1 MPDPF
6 SDPEF
11 QERLRKLLRM
21 LASDQDQE
29 ADTARRKLL
38 SHLAQHDL
46 SANDLADRLAGPPS
60 EELEAARA
68 AMRHAEQ
75 HAARADARRHRA
87 EAALAEAARGTT
99 GKGRR
104 LRIALA
110 MLLVALPCAG
120 IAALLL
126 LNASGPSPRPAPA
139 PRPLASSAPT
149 ATVPHEERSA
159 SDTAMFS
166 TGGVVREVRQPAE
179 WSGTVL
185 VAGTELRSDMRP
197 DAIVLATLGAG
208 ARVTV
213 QRSVT
218 YQGMEWLQVS
228 TADGPGFVPV
238 GRVRR
243 LD

>member
-21 LASDQDQE
+21 LGSDQEQE
-29 ADTARRKLL
+29 AETARRKLL
-38 SHLAQHDL
+38 SHLAQHEL

-60 EELEAARA
+60 EEIEAARA
-68 AMRHAEQ
+68 AMRHSEQ
-75 HAARADARRHRA
+75 HAARADARRRRA
-87 EAALAEAARGTT
+87 EAALAEAMRAST

-110 MLLVALPCAG
+110 TLLVALPCAG
-120 IAALLL
+120 IGALLL
-126 LNASGPSPRPAPA
+126 LNVSGPPPRPVPA
-139 PRPLASSAPT
+139 PLPLASSAPP
-149 ATVPHEERSA
+149 APALHEDVPPSG
-159 SDTAMFS
+159 TAMFS
-166 TGGVVREVRQPAE
+166 TGGVVREVRQPTE
-179 WSGTVL
+179 WSGTIL
-185 VAGTELRSDMRP
+185 VAGTELRSDMRA
-197 DAIVLATLGAG
+197 DAIVLATLQAG

-213 QRSVT
+213 QRSLT

-228 TADGPGFVPV
+228 TEDGPGFVPV

-243 LD
+243 VN